1 MRYLVDF
8 HHDTA
13 QTDIDNYLA
22 VNGCTVLKEWD
33 NFDKVFL
40 VECNNAPEKT
50 AIIEHIVLE
59 EAQGIQLLDVTPVDN
74 FYISHNNPNAEKI
87 IVDVTDD
94 KSWWKNYSFAAPVFE
109 GNLELNR
116 YGELINVYVLD
127 SGIEASHP
135 EFVDAKIE
143 NVYSVMPNDFTDRTG
158 HGTSIASVIVG
169 KTCGITNST
178 IKVVKVFDPTHTTM
192 LSELLSALD
201 AIIADHSPDTF
212 GVVNCSWIMEK
223 NSWVENKLKRLV
235 DNGMFIIAS
244 AGNQGTE
251 IEETTPASMME
262 ALTVGAYNRQL
273 KPCDFSNYTG
283 GSLISVTSG
292 ATNHGELDGWAPGEE
307 IWAAGLNGTYG
318 YVAGTSIAAGITSA
332 IAAGLLYWHS
342 DEQGKKLRGFED
354 FAINSAITGSTNE
367 IFRKGNLLD
376 LSDPKYASCKNALAT
391 IISKHI
397 VALNQAPDEFNMV
410 FRAGEK
416 TKNIRVLEPYFTLS
430 YEMLDPLPNNF
441 EILPDGRIYGTPT
454 LEQGPSDGEE
464 YKLYTCRFNRTNTQ
478 NETELVTVNMYVLA
492 SNAMPSSDLP
502 EDHPINILAQAVCNS
517 PPQSQCGVNYPQ
529 ACSNACGFACCLPDF
544 GKSATCTC
552 Y

>member
-1 MRYLVDF
+1 
-8 HHDTA
+8 
-13 QTDIDNYLA
+13 
-22 VNGCTVLKEWD
+22 
-33 NFDKVFL
+33 
-40 VECNNAPEKT
+40 
-50 AIIEHIVLE
+50 
-59 EAQGIQLLDVTPVDN
+59 
-74 FYISHNNPNAEKI
+74 
-87 IVDVTDD
+87 
-94 KSWWKNYSFAAPVFE
+94 
-109 GNLELNR
+109 
-116 YGELINVYVLD
+116 
-127 SGIEASHP
+127 
-135 EFVDAKIE
+135 
-143 NVYSVMPNDFTDRTG
+143 
-158 HGTSIASVIVG
+158 
-169 KTCGITNST
+169 
-178 IKVVKVFDPTHTTM
+178 
-192 LSELLSALD
+192 
-201 AIIADHSPDTF
+201 
-212 GVVNCSWIMEK
+212 
-223 NSWVENKLKRLV
+223 
-235 DNGMFIIAS
+235 MFIIAS